1 MHASRLG
8 LLFKMINNSAEGRQ
22 RLFYHSF
29 FFSRSH
35 WYTNDVALIE
45 CDLTNEDRGAA
56 DQ

>member
-29 FFSRSH
+29 FSP
-35 WYTNDVALIE
+35 VAIDTLMM
-45 CDLTNEDRGAA
+45 LL
-56 DQ
+56 